1 MVSHDVLW
9 KGLIEDLAE
18 DFLLFFYDDFVD
30 LIDWSKPFDFLDKEL
45 YTLVPEAEAINRRA
59 DKLFKVWLKNGEEQW
74 FLVHTEVQGY
84 EDKQFALRMF
94 QYFYRI
100 RDRYARPVTAIVI
113 YTDTNRKY
121 HFKEYRES
129 FMGTELSYRFHT
141 FVLTDQDKSA
151 LESSGNP
158 FGIALAFAKDYKTF
172 SNKGDDVIFDY
183 KLRFVRRMLEA
194 KIDKSKVRYLMNFIG
209 QFLPFQKS
217 EFSFKFEEQVQKITK
232 SRKAMGIEEAIIQEL
247 KAQALREGRQK
258 GIEKGLQEGRE
269 EGRKEGR
276 EEGREEGRLQKTR
289 LFVFRADRKGMS
301 VADIAELVD
310 LPAEKVEAL
319 IQEVRLNPPKGH

>member
-1 MVSHDVLW
+1 MVPHDILW

-18 DFLLFFYDDFVD
+18 DFLLFFYSDFVD

-45 YTLVPEAEAINRRA
+45 YKLVPEAEAINRRA

-129 FMGTELSYRFHT
+129 FMGTVLSYRFRT

-158 FGIALAFAKDYKTF
+158 FGIALAFAKDFKTF
-172 SNKGDDVIFDY
+172 NNKGDDAIYEY
-183 KLRFVRRMLEA
+183 KLRFVRQMLTVG
-194 KIDKSKVRYLMNFIG
+194 IGKSKIRYLMNFIG

-217 EFSFKFEEQVQKITK
+217 EFSFKFEEQVRGITK

-247 KAQALREGRQK
+247 KAQAMREGRNTGIQK
-258 GIEKGLQEGRE
+258 GLEEGLKEGLEKG
-269 EGRKEGR
+269 KW
-276 EEGREEGRLQKTR
+276 QKTR

-301 VADIAELVD
+301 VSDIAELVD
-310 LPAEKVEAL
+310 LPEEEVEAL
-319 IQEVRLNPPKGH
+319 IQEVRLNPPEEH